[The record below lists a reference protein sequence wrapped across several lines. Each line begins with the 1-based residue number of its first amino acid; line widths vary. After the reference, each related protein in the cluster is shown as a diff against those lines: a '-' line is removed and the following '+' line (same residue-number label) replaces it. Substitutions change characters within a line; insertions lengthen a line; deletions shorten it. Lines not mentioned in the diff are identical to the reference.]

1 MQPKQYPM
9 LKILKKNIALTV
21 FAIILNFRESQ
32 LTLRPKMPHST
43 GYERAK
49 QHCFNFDCDYI
60 QQFRQNPHDNVCN
73 APPMS
78 PTWQR
83 YFYNFIDILFFSPQ
97 EPLSPY
103 LAPPPT
109 PVGRRSRR
117 PPPLQIPQVI
127 QGRSQVP
134 SYSRQIWVSA
144 EQRDGIN
151 FLSCKLFRFSRS

>member
-1 MQPKQYPM
+1 MDGTPQHALIVFRRMESVMFTLENADYFV
-9 LKILKKNIALTV
+9 LKGQQLGIRALRYVDNEV

-83 YFYNFIDILFFSPQ
+83 YFYNSIDILFFQSARATFA
-97 EPLSPY
+97 LLGS
-103 LAPPPT
+103 A
-109 PVGRRSRR
+109 
-117 PPPLQIPQVI
+117 
-127 QGRSQVP
+127 
-134 SYSRQIWVSA
+134 SYTCRQA
-144 EQRDGIN
+144 
-151 FLSCKLFRFSRS
+151 F